1 MAIRRWFDPY
11 EEMRRMRDWMD
22 RMFEEVP
29 YVGRRLPSE
38 TTGRALETVAPSVD
52 VAEREDKLVIK
63 ADIPGVKKED
73 ISVNVKGDMLEI
85 GAERKEEKEEKGEGY
100 VRRERTYGRYYRA
113 IPLPVEVDA
122 EKVNATFE
130 DGVLSIEIPKVEGK
144 EVKKIEIK

>member
-29 YVGRRLPSE
+29 YVGRRLLE
-38 TTGRALETVAPSVD
+38 TTGRDIGTVAPYVD
-52 VAEREDKLVIK
+52 VAEKEGKLVIK

-73 ISVNVKGDMLEI
+73 ISINVKGDMLEI
-85 GAERKEEKEEKGEGY
+85 GAERKEDTEEEGEGY
-100 VRRERTYGRYYRA
+100 VRRERTYGRYYRT
-113 IPLPVEVDA
+113 IPLPVEVDK
-122 EKVNATFE
+122 ELVNATFE
-130 DGVLSIEIPKVEGK
+130 DGVLSIEMPKIEGR